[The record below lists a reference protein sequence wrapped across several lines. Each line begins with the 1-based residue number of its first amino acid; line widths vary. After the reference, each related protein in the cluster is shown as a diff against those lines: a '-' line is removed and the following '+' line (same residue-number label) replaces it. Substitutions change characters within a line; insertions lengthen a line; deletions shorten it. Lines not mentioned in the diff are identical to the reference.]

1 MAPEILCGGK
11 SLANTLIRTK
21 CKIFKELQK
30 LNTEKKKKAQIIQSI
45 NRLVN

>member
-30 LNTEKKKKAQIIQSI
+30 LNTEKKKAQIIQSI